1 MEESENLQMKW
12 WLSVMEIH
20 EKVKSNG
27 YRMPFTLAYF
37 MAVQKK
43 EEMDLWFL

>member
-27 YRMPFTLAYF
+27 YHKPFTLAYF